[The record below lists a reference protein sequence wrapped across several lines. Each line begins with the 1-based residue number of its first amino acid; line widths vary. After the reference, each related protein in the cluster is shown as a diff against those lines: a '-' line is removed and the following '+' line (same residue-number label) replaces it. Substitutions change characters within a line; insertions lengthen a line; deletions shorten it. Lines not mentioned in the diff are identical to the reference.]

1 MYFII
6 IIILLP
12 LLFSLCVEISLL
24 VATSVGL
31 GMKFKEITRIDIT

>member
-6 IIILLP
+6 IIIMILLL

-24 VATSVGL
+24 VTSSSV
-31 GMKFKEITRIDIT
+31 KN